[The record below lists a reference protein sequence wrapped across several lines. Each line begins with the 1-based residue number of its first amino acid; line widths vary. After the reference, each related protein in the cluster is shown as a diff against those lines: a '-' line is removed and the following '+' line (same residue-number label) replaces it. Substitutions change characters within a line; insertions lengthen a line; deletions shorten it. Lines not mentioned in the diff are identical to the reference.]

1 MEEEKRREKRTDGC
15 AGDGGADLSGGKAG
29 AEEQRLM
36 QIFRH
41 KDYVPMRIRELAILL
56 DVPKEERADLKEVL
70 DALLAEGKIGLSK
83 RGKYALA
90 EKFLI
95 KGEFL
100 GNRKGFGFVAP
111 EPEGGP

>member
-1 MEEEKRREKRTDGC
+1 MHNRSGNEKNINMKAKKQKRTNGRRKEKEKRQTAARETEELISPEEKLEQRK
-15 AGDGGADLSGGKAG
+15 
-29 AEEQRLM
+29 QRLM

-83 RGKYALA
+83 RGKIRA
-90 EKFLI
+90 
-95 KGEFL
+95 
-100 GNRKGFGFVAP
+100 
-111 EPEGGP
+111 GGKNS